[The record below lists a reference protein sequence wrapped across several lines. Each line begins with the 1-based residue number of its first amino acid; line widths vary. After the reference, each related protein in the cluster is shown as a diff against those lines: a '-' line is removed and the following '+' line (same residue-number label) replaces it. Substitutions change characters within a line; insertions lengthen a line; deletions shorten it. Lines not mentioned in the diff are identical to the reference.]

1 MRIMHLIS
9 RWNERKTFCLRIMR
23 LGKIIDYTFFVLSFF
38 GPTLNQRRVI
48 QKQNTTIQ
56 TISKNYNSTKKL
68 FLKNYNH
75 GSSIVDR
82 QFLASSPF

>member
-1 MRIMHLIS
+1 MKIMHLIS

-23 LGKIIDYTFFVLSFF
+23 LGKIIDYTFCFIIF
-38 GPTLNQRRVI
+38 GPTLNQRRGI

>member
-1 MRIMHLIS
+1 LFKN
-9 RWNERKTFCLRIMR
+9 NEIRKDYR
-23 LGKIIDYTFFVLSFF
+23 LYFLFKNNEIRKDYRLYFFVLSFF
-38 GPTLNQRRVI
+38 GPTLNQRRGI